1 MWGGAWGEMRASKKK
16 REREAMQEEVADF
29 FHPSPTT
36 ASITTPSHLGGL
48 EMLNGPQNC
57 GLGEAYLYLLGRSE
71 KGTG

>member
-1 MWGGAWGEMRASKKK
+1 MKASEKK